1 MKMNKPLRK
10 LGLEIWAWRASQQ
23 PNSGDDI
30 PRLPRS
36 GEPQRVSI
44 ATSRGHESRPVG
56 WRPEFSATSV
66 EKFRS
71 KRNDFLNRWNK
82 FDPNSLSVSDAVD
95 HRLLGS
101 LLSRVY
107 WELDVM
113 RSWERD
119 ALFWIDQALG
129 PYMDLLLDPMEF
141 SEQRATSVIKALENV
156 PAIFSEACSALE
168 ETAVAPF
175 AQAAI
180 EQFSSGVDIRGGKFP
195 DIGERIAMSTGA
207 LESHIPV
214 PMHERLALA
223 SKKAGESAEE
233 FRNWLESRVDSMKTS
248 IAVGRDVFIWFL
260 RNVSIMHESPEDL
273 VDGARREY
281 CRSLVW
287 EKLSNHLSSSVP
299 LPPLPNSAKE
309 QCEIEARDEQ
319 SIRDF
324 YVNNRLLSQPDN
336 LGHYLNAPIPDYLA
350 PVGFLAVTNDLTDE
364 YRLDQN
370 GVSYVP
376 DPSLDLGYF
385 HAANA
390 RDPRAGIIHEGVHYQ
405 QLALG
410 YRHENP
416 LRRRYYDSGSNEGI
430 AHYNEELMLQAG
442 LFESA
447 PHTRTVIWN
456 FMRLR
461 ALRVEVDI
469 GLATGDL
476 SLEEA
481 AGLFS
486 KKVAVDR
493 ATALKESAFYAGNPG
508 VALSY
513 QVGKHQLMRLIS
525 EAIEVQGESFE
536 FQKIHDAVWKDGN
549 VPFALL
555 NWEING
561 CRKDLNAIDEDPL
574 TGVMPPKPE
583 FDR

>member
-1 MKMNKPLRK
+1 MKMNNPLRK
-10 LGLEIWAWRASQQ
+10 LGLDIWAWRAKQQ
-23 PNSGDDI
+23 AYSGDDI

-36 GEPQRVSI
+36 GESQRVSM
-44 ATSRGHESRPVG
+44 ATSRGHISRPEG
-56 WRPEFSATSV
+56 WRPEFSAASV
-66 EKFRS
+66 EKYRTQ
-71 KRNDFLNRWNK
+71 RNYFLNRLEEI
-82 FDPNSLSVSDAVD
+82 DPNTLTVNDAVD

-101 LLSRVY
+101 LLSRVC

-119 ALFWIDQALG
+119 ALFWVDQALG
-129 PYMDLLLDPMEF
+129 PYMDLLLDPIDF
-141 SEQRATSVIKALENV
+141 SEYRASSAVKALEDV
-156 PAIFSEACSALE
+156 PAIFSEACSNLE
-168 ETAVAPF
+168 GTAVAPF
-175 AQAAI
+175 AQAVI
-180 EQFSSGVDIRGGKFP
+180 EQLSAGADIRGEKFP

-207 LESHIPV
+207 LEKHIPV
-214 PMHERLALA
+214 SLHGSLALA
-223 SKKAGESAEE
+223 SQKAGVAAEE
-233 FRNWLESRVDSMKTS
+233 FRNWLDLRVNSMKTS
-248 IAVGRDVFIWFL
+248 TAVGRDVFIWYL
-260 RNVSIMHESPEDL
+260 RNVAIMSESPEEL
-273 VDGARREY
+273 VDGARHEY
-281 CRSLVW
+281 CRSIVW

-299 LPPLPNSAKE
+299 LPPLPSSAKE
-309 QCEIEARDEQ
+309 QCDIEARDEQ
-319 SIRDF
+319 SIREF
-324 YVNNRLLSQPDN
+324 YVSNSLLSQPDN
-336 LGHYLNAPIPDYLA
+336 LGHYLNAPLPDYLA
-350 PVGFLAVTNDLTDE
+350 PMGFLAVTNDLTDE

-376 DPSLDLGYF
+376 EPSLDLGYF

-410 YRHENP
+410 YRHDNP

-442 LFESA
+442 LFDSA

-461 ALRVEVDI
+461 ALRVEADI

-476 SLEEA
+476 SLEDA
-481 AGLFS
+481 ADLFS
-486 KKVAVDR
+486 IKVSVDR

-513 QVGKHQLMRLIS
+513 QVGKHQLMKLIS
-525 EAIEVQGESFE
+525 EAIQVQGESFE

-555 NWEING
+555 NWIING
-561 CRKDLNAIDEDPL
+561 NKEDLNTIDEDSL
-574 TGVMPPKPE
+574 TGAIPPKPE

>member
-1 MKMNKPLRK
+1 MENNNDLRT

-56 WRPEFSATSV
+56 GRPQFSEASV
-66 EKFRS
+66 MKYRS
-71 KRNDFLNRWNK
+71 KRKDFLNRLNK
-82 FDPNSLSVSDAVD
+82 FNPNSLSVSDAID

-180 EQFSSGVDIRGGKFP
+180 EQLSSGVDIRGGKFP

-214 PMHERLALA
+214 PTHERLALA

-248 IAVGRDVFIWFL
+248 TAVGRDVFIWFL

-287 EKLSNHLSSSVP
+287 EKLSNHQSSSIP

-319 SIRDF
+319 SIRDY
-324 YVNNRLLSQPDN
+324 YV
-336 LGHYLNAPIPDYLA
+336 
-350 PVGFLAVTNDLTDE
+350 
-364 YRLDQN
+364 
-370 GVSYVP
+370 
-376 DPSLDLGYF
+376 
-385 HAANA
+385 
-390 RDPRAGIIHEGVHYQ
+390 
-405 QLALG
+405 
-410 YRHENP
+410 
-416 LRRRYYDSGSNEGI
+416 
-430 AHYNEELMLQAG
+430 YNK
-442 LFESA
+442 LF
-447 PHTRTVIWN
+447 
-456 FMRLR
+456 
-461 ALRVEVDI
+461 
-469 GLATGDL
+469 
-476 SLEEA
+476 
-481 AGLFS
+481 
-486 KKVAVDR
+486 
-493 ATALKESAFYAGNPG
+493 
-508 VALSY
+508 
-513 QVGKHQLMRLIS
+513 
-525 EAIEVQGESFE
+525 
-536 FQKIHDAVWKDGN
+536 
-549 VPFALL
+549 
-555 NWEING
+555 
-561 CRKDLNAIDEDPL
+561 
-574 TGVMPPKPE
+574 
-583 FDR
+583 

>member
-1 MKMNKPLRK
+1 MEKNNELRK

-23 PNSGDDI
+23 PYSGDDI
-30 PRLPRS
+30 PRLPKS
-36 GEPQRVSI
+36 GEPQRVSVS
-44 ATSRGHESRPVG
+44 TSRGHESRPIG
-56 WRPEFSATSV
+56 WRPRFCAASIKKYRSTQIEFM
-66 EKFRS
+66 
-71 KRNDFLNRWNK
+71 NRLK
-82 FDPNSLSVSDAVD
+82 AFDPNSLSVSDAVD

-141 SEQRATSVIKALENV
+141 NEQRASSAIKALEDV
-156 PAIFSEACSALE
+156 PVIFSEAFLALE
-168 ETAVAPF
+168 DTAVAPF

-180 EQFSSGVDIRGGKFP
+180 EQFSSGLDIRGSSFP
-195 DIGERIAMSTGA
+195 SIGERIAMSTRA
-207 LESHIPV
+207 LEKYIPHS
-214 PMHERLALA
+214 MHQRLSEA
-223 SKKAGESAEE
+223 SKKAGESSEL
-233 FRNWLESRVDSMKTS
+233 FKNWLESRVDSMNKNT
-248 IAVGRDVFIWFL
+248 AVGRDVFIWFL

-281 CRSLVW
+281 CRSLIW
-287 EKLSNHLSSSVP
+287 EKLSDHQASSTPLSP
-299 LPPLPNSAKE
+299 LPKSAKE

-324 YVNNRLLSQPDN
+324 YVNNKLLSQPDN

-376 DPSLDLGYF
+376 EPSLDLGYF

-410 YRHENP
+410 YRHKNP

-442 LFESA
+442 LFDSA

-469 GLATGDL
+469 GLATGEL
-476 SLEEA
+476 TLENA
-481 AGLFS
+481 AVLFS

-493 ATALKESAFYAGNPG
+493 ATALNESAFYAGNPG
-508 VALSY
+508 IALSY
-513 QVGKHQLMRLIS
+513 QVGKHQLMRLI
-525 EAIEVQGESFE
+525 ADTIENQGDSFE

-561 CRKDLNAIDEDPL
+561 CRDDLNAIDDDPL
-574 TGVMPPKPE
+574 TGATPPKPE
-583 FDR
+583 FDL